1 MPRPVVQCVKEV
13 LDREHLVGGYEAQEY
28 YSEAFNEVYES
39 IGRLI
44 GCDYPTVEIALMDSA
59 TTAWSRAF
67 YSIPLREN
75 DVILVSKVEYG
86 ANMVAILQQSRRKGA
101 MVMYIPSSSSGC
113 VSLPALQNMLE
124 NTPNVRAV
132 CLTWIPTNGGVV
144 NDARGVG
151 EICALF
157 PDVFYLL
164 DACQAVGQVCVD
176 VRTLRCSMLAATGR
190 KYLRGPRGTGF
201 LYVSSDVLSRLDE
214 PITLDHAAAPW
225 VELDEYCVLSTARR
239 FEQWEKNV
247 SGLIGL
253 GRAIDYALDV
263 DVVGMEW
270 AQRRIRELG
279 SLLRKSLVSLSE
291 ECAAVMEQD
300 PEKASRAT
308 PELSRREQQGGRKG
322 WETRQQQ
329 WITVWD
335 MGDEGDSSTRCG
347 IVTFSVLFVNAESL
361 KKILKE
367 RNIFVSVSAPGST
380 LIDATERSLPTI
392 VRASLHYF
400 NTDLEIFILCDTLRE
415 IFNEICG

>member
-1 MPRPVVQCVKEV
+1 MPKPVLQCIKDV
-13 LDREHLVGGYEAQEY
+13 LDREHLLGGYEAQEY
-28 YSEAFNEVYES
+28 YSEKYNEVYES
-39 IGRLI
+39 VGRLI
-44 GCDYPTVEIALMDSA
+44 GCDYPNVEIALVDSA

-67 YSIPLREN
+67 YSIPLRQN

-101 MVMYIPSSSSGC
+101 MVMYIPSDSSGC

-124 NTPNVRAV
+124 NTPNVRVV

-151 EICALF
+151 EICASY

-164 DACQAVGQVCVD
+164 DACQAVGQVCID
-176 VRTLRCSMLAATGR
+176 VRTVRCSMLAATGR

-201 LYVSSDVLSRLDE
+201 LYVSSDVLPRLDE

-225 VELDEYCVLSTARR
+225 VELDQYHVLSTARR

-253 GRAIDYALDV
+253 GRAIDYALDETI
-263 DVVGMEW
+263 VGIEW
-270 AQRRIRELG
+270 AQNRIRNLG
-279 SLLRKSLVSLSE
+279 ELLRQSLMRLSE
-291 ECAAVMEQD
+291 ECASALEED
-300 PEKASRAT
+300 PEKAIAVCAEHSHT
-308 PELSRREQQGGRKG
+308 H
-322 WETRQQQ
+322 TRIHGKNLHSQ

-335 MGDEGDSSTRCG
+335 MGDERDSATRCG
-347 IVTFSVLFVNAESL
+347 IVTFSLLFVNAVSL
-361 KKILKE
+361 KTLLKE
-367 RNIFVSVSAPGST
+367 RNIFVSVSTPGST
-380 LIDATERSLPTI
+380 LIDATERSLPSI

-415 IFNEICG
+415 IFNEICS